1 MIVRSEP
8 KICPSEIM
16 QVIKSMAAYN
26 FFKIYP
32 EKKGKYF
39 WGRKLWA
46 QSFFVEAIGNA
57 NDEVIRK
64 YVRGQ
69 LKEMDAQ
76 EEKWKQ
82 LKFL

>member
-1 MIVRSEP
+1 MHPDI
-8 KICPSEIM
+8 KKEI
-16 QVIKSMAAYN
+16 
-26 FFKIYP
+26 FFGEGSY
-32 EKKGKYF
+32 
-39 WGRKLWA
+39 GRKVFLL
-46 QSFFVEAIGNA
+46 SGNA
-57 NDEVIRK
+57 NDEGIRK